1 MSAHVSHPA
10 RFHQRLAAGLAA
22 LFLCLGTPLLAE
34 MFGPVSGQVHG
45 VGPKVLVIVLH
56 GDSGPDYITSFAT
69 ELAARNPQAT
79 VIQMA
84 RPGYSVAGRRS
95 KGSNN
100 GSRDHYTKQN
110 NNLLAQGISTAGQ
123 AYPHQ
128 KLVVV
133 AHSGGAAQTA
143 TLLGTVPGLID
154 TAIMVSGPFDIP
166 RWRAAR
172 GTPWPKSQSPIRY
185 LDQIPR
191 QTRII
196 AVTGQNDSNTQPGLA
211 RDYVAKAQ
219 ARGLN
224 ATFTAIPNAGHSFR
238 SLKEPVLAIA
248 TREIQS

>member
-1 MSAHVSHPA
+1 MTATRAYLA
-10 RFHQRLAAGLAA
+10 RIRQHLTLALAG
-22 LFLCLGTPLLAE
+22 LFLCIATPSLAE
-34 MFGPVSGQVHG
+34 MFGPISGQVHG
-45 VGPKVLVIVLH
+45 TGAKALVIVLH
-56 GDSGPDYITSFAT
+56 GDSGPDYITSFAAD
-69 ELAARNPQAT
+69 LARRNPQST

-84 RPGYSVAGRRS
+84 RPGYSIAGRRS
-95 KGSNN
+95 KGSNS

-110 NNLLAQGISTAGQ
+110 NNLLAQGISAASQT
-123 AYPHQ
+123 YPHN

-133 AHSGGAAQTA
+133 AHSGGAAQTG

-154 TAIMVSGPFDIP
+154 IAVMVSGPFDIP
-166 RWRAAR
+166 RWRASR

-191 QTRII
+191 QTKII
-196 AVTGQNDSNTQPGLA
+196 AVTGQQDSNTQPGLA